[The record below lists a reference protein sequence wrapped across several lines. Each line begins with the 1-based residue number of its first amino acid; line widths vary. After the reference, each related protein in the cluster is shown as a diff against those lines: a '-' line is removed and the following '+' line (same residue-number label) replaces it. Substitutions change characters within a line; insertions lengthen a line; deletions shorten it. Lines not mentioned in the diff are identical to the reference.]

1 VAVEIGA
8 VDNVLR
14 EERVPV
20 RLILFGIVERFVRP
34 GDDDNDERCEETGTS
49 SLISL
54 VSPELIW
61 LLVEG
66 AGSAATKA
74 GL

>member
-1 VAVEIGA
+1 MGT
-8 VDNVLR
+8 VDNILR

-20 RLILFGIVERFVRP
+20 RLILFGIVERFVRL
-34 GDDDNDERCEETGTS
+34 GDDDNDEKCEETGPS
-49 SLISL
+49 SSISL
-54 VSPELIW
+54 VSPEIIW

-66 AGSAATKA
+66 AAGSTATKA